1 MILYVLTLVVVLRS
15 LLMRLVDKRIQ
26 GDIDSVRNV
35 DHVTEN

>member
-15 LLMRLVDKRIQ
+15 LLMRLEGRRLQ